1 MHVLSELFLENG
13 YSKKIST
20 KQFARKNPT
29 QTIQDMFFPV
39 ELAPGLLRI
48 PVILGLEALI
58 SGRILTDDSPLWWSA
73 MLWII
78 FTIPIVL
85 SDHHLP
91 TYYKVVFI
99 YAMHSLLN
107 LVDTFLLNLQR
118 PDTSPILGMGRFL
131 FFRFQFLVKKI
142 IKNLKT

>member
-1 MHVLSELFLENG
+1 M
-13 YSKKIST
+13 
-20 KQFARKNPT
+20 PT
-29 QTIQDMFFPV
+29 QIIQDMLFPV

-78 FTIPIVL
+78 FAIPIVL

-118 PDTSPILGMGRFL
+118 PETSPILGTLGIYFLYRFFVFKIPKIYFFDRTSKLRFKDLHINL
-131 FFRFQFLVKKI
+131 FPDK
-142 IKNLKT
+142 